1 MFKTPFEATILVED
15 HPCEVMKIIS
25 LTGLKANVENVKLGD
40 STTDHIVLFENEI
53 KKEDIVKLK
62 SNSIKV
68 LRLNDNKV
76 WVRTNGCA
84 VCRVLY
90 NSDVVV
96 EKIKVVKERTL
107 LYTLLVPNTSSLKEF
122 LAKLSSQGIK
132 VTVLDTSEIPS
143 NELTERQME
152 ILKLAYKLGYFN
164 DERGISLTELAEKLG
179 ISTPTLEEI
188 LRRALRKVVK
198 YYLDKIG

>member
-1 MFKTPFEATILVED
+1 MLKSPFEVTILIED
-15 HPCEVMKIIS
+15 HPCEVMKLIS
-25 LTGLKANVENVKLGD
+25 LSGFKANVENVKLGD
-40 STTDHIVLFENEI
+40 NITDHIVLFESEI
-53 KKEDIVKLK
+53 KKEDVMKLK

-68 LRLNDNKV
+68 LRLTDDKV
-76 WVRTNGCA
+76 WVRTNGCS
-84 VCRVLY
+84 VCKILY
-90 NSDVVV
+90 SSDVVV

-122 LAKLSSQGIK
+122 LAKLSNQGIK

-143 NELTERQME
+143 NKLTERQME

-164 DERGISLTELAEKLG
+164 DDRGISLTELANKLG
-179 ISTPTLEEI
+179 ISAPTLEEI

-198 YYLDKIG
+198 YYLDKVG